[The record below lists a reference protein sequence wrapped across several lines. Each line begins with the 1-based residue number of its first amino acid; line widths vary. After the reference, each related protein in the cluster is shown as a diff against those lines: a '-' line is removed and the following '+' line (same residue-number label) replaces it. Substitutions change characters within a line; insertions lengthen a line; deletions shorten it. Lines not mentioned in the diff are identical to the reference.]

1 MIIIVFVQHLWKK
14 EGNDFRLSFFLRKS
28 ELKLI
33 FLLRVRQ
40 VWRQKFERPS
50 LSLSLTHLQTHAL
63 TLSFSHTHARTLSLS
78 ASFRRFQ
85 LSLSQ
90 QWECNFVCITFHSL
104 SPLSHYRRPF
114 LSVSIGSCDSSL
126 CLKILSPPP
135 SRCASKWQIRQV
147 RGRSWNVN
155 YVCRWQPIQSL
166 ASVSPLTSPKQNL
179 VKVWGS
185 QKSDYF
191 FIIVR
196 NQSHLETEAAE
207 SM

>member
-1 MIIIVFVQHLWKK
+1 MKNQTETWTKKVSRPQFFMTHKSFFYSFTSLAFNSSSLLLHLWVLHSNKI
-14 EGNDFRLSFFLRKS
+14 SFFIL
-28 ELKLI
+28 LFVLI
-33 FLLRVRQ
+33 VHLFI
-40 VWRQKFERPS
+40 
-50 LSLSLTHLQTHAL
+50 LTAK
-63 TLSFSHTHARTLSLS
+63 
-78 ASFRRFQ
+78 
-85 LSLSQ
+85 
-90 QWECNFVCITFHSL
+90 CNFVCITFHSL
-104 SPLSHYRRPF
+104 SPPFSLSAAFSISFHWKLRF
-114 LSVSIGSCDSSL
+114 LALSQDI
-126 CLKILSPPP
+126 KSPPP